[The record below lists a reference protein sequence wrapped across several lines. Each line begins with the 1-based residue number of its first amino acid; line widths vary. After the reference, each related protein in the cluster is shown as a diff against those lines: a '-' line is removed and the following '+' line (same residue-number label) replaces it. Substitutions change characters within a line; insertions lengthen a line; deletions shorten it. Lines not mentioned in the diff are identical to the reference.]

1 MGEIASYSVIT
12 ESADP
17 ANLPMCKEI
26 AEYLCVAYPGHPWHI
41 RIDGGMLI
49 IKNMRISDKWSMARK
64 FSDIAHD
71 AKKRKHDVVM
81 AAGEFLEAANMRRAA
96 MEAGQPVAQ
105 TLEGRQDKKEFRP
118 LIEIKPQVLG

>member
-1 MGEIASYSVIT
+1 MSYYVCT

-26 AEYLCVAYPGHPWHI
+26 AEYLVSAYPGHPWHV

-49 IKNMRISDKWSMARK
+49 IKNMKISEVWSMARK

-71 AKKRKHDVVM
+71 AARRKREVVL
-81 AAGEFLEAANMRRAA
+81 AAGEFLEAANMRRGKA
-96 MEAGQPVAQ
+96 EDGNAQ
-105 TLEGRQDKKEFRP
+105 TLEGRKDAKEFTPIVDPTSETRH
-118 LIEIKPQVLG
+118 